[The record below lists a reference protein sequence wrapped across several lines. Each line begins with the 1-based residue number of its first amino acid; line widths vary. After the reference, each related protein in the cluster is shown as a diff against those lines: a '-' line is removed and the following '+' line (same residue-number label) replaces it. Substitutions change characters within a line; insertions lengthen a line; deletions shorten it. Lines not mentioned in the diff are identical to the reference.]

1 MATGTKSTN
10 LDQLALA
17 DELIANRGGSVGRI
31 HMDNVG
37 TQLAYSGPI
46 AERLAGIQAM
56 QSVGI
61 KARSPVHVAP
71 QYGLGFGV
79 PAPEIDG
86 RVMQPG
92 DSMLLMMQGDG
103 VTVTDAGNYL
113 TDSPSNGV
121 YIWQSDGNYA
131 RRWDVDAAGEFYGS
145 AFQVLE
151 GARANAIYVCN
162 AAVSAVGSSNIHFGR
177 YFSLTSLAAGFATA
191 TQGIKADTAVQPA
204 ALGVVSEDLASE
216 SADRKNLITS
226 GADENWP
233 WSVMDIDRNVALG
246 LTKDAVF
253 KAPGHALSEN
263 ETVSPGLHSV
273 YDPELSEIQW
283 RDEFG
288 FLFARL
294 TEDGHLTVRK
304 LTEIDGTA
312 GSEDLAARDAR
323 NLAESSAVARGIN
336 AIIQRP
342 TGRYSHFIVYGQS
355 LSTGWESWPALSVD
369 PVIGNFMLGDS
380 ERPADRFDSAFTPL
394 GSSALNPLVAVV
406 QSTTS
411 PTTILTAGEVSA
423 LPNGSANEGESPGI
437 GALNMF
443 RALWLNQHSLA
454 SDGNREFVLTNCGV
468 GGKLAAQL
476 SKGAVPLLYRRVTDA
491 ATLVKA
497 KADAAGGAYVV
508 PSILFMQGEA
518 DYQAATSKATYKAL
532 VGQLFDDIV
541 ADVCVGIAGQTAPPA
556 IFTYQ
561 TGGGWTEDGLAIGT
575 AQFEMSEERSNVFL
589 VGPVYPY
596 FDKYHHLNSNSS
608 RAWGMQVAK
617 VQHRV
622 LNLGQDWKPL
632 HAKRMTVSGKEVLL
646 DFHVPA
652 PPLVFALPY
661 VGQVATDYAA
671 KGFRAFVDGSPVS
684 IASVEI
690 VGQTMVRITL
700 AVTPTGDVSIS
711 YAEKTTVAG
720 NGNLRDSDATL
731 ATEFYRY
738 TVGSGQY
745 AAENIPA
752 LVDKRY
758 SLANWCVAF
767 ILSQ

>member
-1 MATGTKSTN
+1 MANGIKSPA
-10 LDQLALA
+10 LSQLALA
-17 DELIANRGGSVGRI
+17 DSVIANREGNTGQI
-31 HMDNVG
+31 AMDALG
-37 TQLAYSGPI
+37 LQLAYSGAI
-46 AERLAGIQAM
+46 GAKFAELQSLQAAG
-56 QSVGI
+56 V
-61 KARSPVHVAP
+61 KPKFPVQVAP
-71 QYGLGFGV
+71 KYGIAFGDNV
-79 PAPEIDG
+79 AVIDG
-86 RVMQPG
+86 RTMQPG
-92 DSMLLMMQGDG
+92 DSMLLMMQADG
-103 VTVTDAGNYL
+103 ATSTDTDNFL

-121 YIWQSDGNYA
+121 YNWAADGNHL
-131 RRWDVDAAGEFYGS
+131 RRGDMDYYPEFYGS
-145 AFQVLE
+145 AVQVLE
-151 GARANAIYVCN
+151 GARANSIYVCT
-162 AAVSAVGSSNIHFGR
+162 APVLASGAPIYFTQYGS
-177 YFSLTSLAAGFATA
+177 LEALAAGFATA
-191 TQGIKADTAVQPA
+191 TQGTKADTAVQPA
-204 ALGVVSEDLASE
+204 ALGVVSEELALE

-233 WSVMDIDRNVALG
+233 WSVMDIDRNVAIG

-253 KAPGHALSEN
+253 KAPGHALSKT
-263 ETVSPGLHSV
+263 ETQSPGLRALH
-273 YDPELSEIQW
+273 DPELREIQW
-283 RDEFG
+283 RDDFG

-304 LTEIDGTA
+304 LTEIDGTV

-323 NLAESSAVARGIN
+323 NLAESSAVARQIN
-336 AIIQRP
+336 AVIQRP

-369 PVIGNFMLGDS
+369 PVTGNYMLGDS

-437 GALNMF
+437 AALNMF
-443 RALWLNQHSLA
+443 RALWLNQQCLA

-497 KADAAGGAYVV
+497 KAAAAGGAYVV

-575 AQFEMSEERSNVFL
+575 AQFEMSEERDNVFM
-589 VGPVYPY
+589 VGPVYQY

-608 RAWGMQVAK
+608 RAFGMQVAK
-617 VQHRV
+617 VKHRV
-622 LNLGQDWKPL
+622 LTLGQDWKPL
-632 HAKRMTVSGKEVLL
+632 HAKSMTVDGKKILI
-646 DFHVPA
+646 DFHVPV
-652 PPLVFALPY
+652 PPLVFASPY
-661 VGQVATDYAA
+661 VGQAATDYVA
-671 KGFRAFVDGSPVS
+671 KGLRAFVDGSPVS

-690 VGQTMVRITL
+690 VGQTMVEVDL
-700 AVTPTGDVSIS
+700 AVIPTGNVSIS

-720 NGNLRDSDATL
+720 NGNIRDSDATL
-731 ATEFYRY
+731 ATDFYRY
-738 TVGSGQY
+738 TAGSGQY
-745 AAENIPA
+745 TAENIPS
-752 LVDKRY
+752 LIDKRY

-767 ILSQ
+767 ILSE